1 MKEFRREDAKSCE
14 KFGEFYAVKDK
25 SYIGY
30 FKDDSFLPNKSH
42 SNLTALKGKLFC
54 GTFFVFCDVV
64 SIIKGGCIVW

>member
-30 FKDDSFLPNKSH
+30 FKDDSF
-42 SNLTALKGKLFC
+42 
-54 GTFFVFCDVV
+54 FVKQIACEFD
-64 SIIKGGCIVW
+64 SSKR